1 VPPAKKS
8 LRPRRTTRAKLEA
21 DLKDARAQLVE
32 RRGEFRDET
41 IRRLERQA
49 EAHTAALARLGLL
62 LSAASEPAAACA
74 IVDTAQELCGWDA
87 CFLVLCDAATG
98 VVTHLVNMDTINGKR
113 VPVPPTLQGRSP
125 TPLIRRVLEEGPQL
139 VLRKS
144 PEEPGPTTLRFG
156 DTSRPTLSLMFVPVR
171 QENRNIGVL
180 SIQSYER
187 DAYTPEN
194 LGTLQALADHVGGA
208 LARLQAQAALARA
221 NEELEARVAVRTA
234 ELQQY
239 RDQLEVLVRQ
249 RTAELEAAV
258 EHLHKEIEN
267 RELAEVALMHTADEL
282 RRSNAEL
289 EQFAYVASHDL
300 QEPLRA
306 VGGYVRLLEHRF
318 PDKVDA
324 KAREYIQGAAE
335 GANRMEQQI
344 MDLLSLS
351 RVGSRG
357 LKPEWTDLSV
367 PLKTVLHYLQFTIR
381 STGAKVTSDPMPTL
395 PVDAL
400 QIGQLFQNLIGNAL
414 KFSGESPPEVHV
426 GAREEMGEWVIWVR
440 DNGIGIGRQYF
451 QRIFQVFQRLH
462 TRKKHP
468 GTGIGLAICKKIV
481 ERHGGRIWVE
491 SEPGKGATFYFS
503 LPTKSAEIQAIREA
517 AQPQRDPVGHR

>member
-1 VPPAKKS
+1 MISVVRGKAKAS
-8 LRPRRTTRAKLEA
+8 GYEYHTA
-21 DLKDARAQLVE
+21 LVDITE
-32 RRGEFRDET
+32 RKR
-41 IRRLERQA
+41 A
-49 EAHTAALARLGLL
+49 EARTAAMARLGLL
-62 LSAASEPAAACA
+62 LSAASDPAAAARA
-74 IVDTAQELCGWDA
+74 IVETAQELCGWDA
-87 CFLVLCDAATG
+87 CFLLLHEAATDL
-98 VVTHLVNMDTINGKR
+98 VAHLVNMDTIKGQR
-113 VPVPPTLQGRSP
+113 VSVPPILQGRPP
-125 TPLIRRVLEEGPQL
+125 TTLMRRVLEEGPLL

-144 PEEPGPTTLRFG
+144 PEEPGPATLRFG
-156 DTSRPTLSLMFVPVR
+156 DTSRPALSLMFVPVR

-180 SIQSYER
+180 SIQSYKR
-187 DAYTPEN
+187 DAYTPES

-221 NEELEARVAVRTA
+221 NEELEARVASRTA

-239 RDQLEVLVRQ
+239 RDHLEVLVQQ
-249 RTAELEAAV
+249 RTAELESAN
-258 EHLHKEIEN
+258 EHLRKEIET
-267 RELAEVALMHTADEL
+267 RELAETALMHTADEL

-318 PDKVDA
+318 PAHVDA

-335 GANRMEQQI
+335 GAIRMEQQI
-344 MDLLSLS
+344 TDLLALS
-351 RVGSRG
+351 RVGSEG
-357 LKPEWTDLSV
+357 LKPEWTDLSA
-367 PLKTVLHYLQFTIR
+367 PLKTALHHLQFTIR

-395 PVDAL
+395 PVDAG
-400 QIGQLFQNLIGNAL
+400 QIAQVFQNLIANAL
-414 KFSGESPPEVHV
+414 KFSGESPPQVHV
-426 GAREEMGEWVIWVR
+426 GAREEKGEWVIWVR
-440 DNGIGIGRQYF
+440 DNGIGIAPQYF

-491 SEPGKGATFYFS
+491 SEPGKGATFYLS
-503 LPTKSAEIQAIREA
+503 LPTKSAEMQAVREA
-517 AQPQRDPVGHR
+517 AQPQTDPEGHR